1 MFTVELKQL
10 KSCDRVTKYYL
21 MLRKTGEGNDCGG
34 ITAAKIIIIKRQGM
48 KLIWANFQPAIN
60 RQSLDKSQ
68 FAVDNDRSTQNP
80 SLKT

>member
-21 MLRKTGEGNDCGG
+21 ILWKTGEGNDCEG
-34 ITAAKIIIIKRQGM
+34 ITEAKIIIIKRQGM

-68 FAVDNDRSTQNP
+68 FAADNDRSTQNP